1 MGSLFYNQT
10 MRFTLLLFSLLL
22 FSCNEGTTPNG
33 NDTPTKP
40 AEKITYVTP
49 TNVPAFVGSEYK
61 NIRLCPGKLIG
72 LEQITESVCKRANAA
87 NMWID
92 AIARDK
98 NMWAEGATD
107 ELRELVCYEA
117 GNILKQTGTKL
128 WGMHLPYS
136 TYDIASLDEN
146 HRKEAVSKLKHI
158 MDITVEHL
166 APHHLV
172 IHPSTGSYLTTDA
185 NFAKHKAAS
194 QKSIAALQ
202 AELDRLNNLYGT
214 STILCVENC
223 SKSVAYDSQSL
234 LELLDYPGLEKTRI
248 CIDTGHALIPQ
259 NGKYIDTKSGEDV
272 VQALKN
278 IGRRLGTLHIQQN
291 IGINEYPY
299 DKHIEPWNGGLI
311 AWGEVYKA
319 LLNEC
324 GYRGCF
330 LYEVSWIDSY
340 ESGNK
345 SSIESCRENYDK
357 IIIPQATLA
366 LKK

>member
-1 MGSLFYNQT
+1 
-10 MRFTLLLFSLLL
+10 MRLTSFITSILLL
-22 FSCNEGTTPNG
+22 FSCSEGTNPGNSSTPN
-33 NDTPTKP
+33 PV
-40 AEKITYVTP
+40 EKITYVTP
-49 TNVPAFVGSEYK
+49 TNIPAPEGSEYK
-61 NIRLCPGKLIG
+61 NLRLCPGKLIG

-107 ELRELVCYEA
+107 ELREYVCYEA
-117 GNILKQTGTKL
+117 GRVLQQTGTKL

-136 TYDIASLDEN
+136 TYDIGSLDEN
-146 HRKEAVSKLKHI
+146 HRTEAVSKLKHI

-166 APHHLV
+166 KPHHLV
-172 IHPSTGSYLTTDA
+172 LHPSTGSYLTTDA
-185 NFAKHKAAS
+185 TFAQHKAAS

>member
-1 MGSLFYNQT
+1 
-10 MRFTLLLFSLLL
+10 MRFTSFITSILLL
-22 FSCNEGTTPNG
+22 FSCSEGTNPGNSSTP
-33 NDTPTKP
+33 KP
-40 AEKITYVTP
+40 VEKITYVTP
-49 TNVPAFVGSEYK
+49 TNIPAPEGSEYK
-61 NIRLCPGKLIG
+61 NLRLCPGKLIG

-107 ELRELVCYEA
+107 ELREYVCYEA
-117 GNILKQTGTKL
+117 GRVLQQTRTKL

-146 HRKEAVSKLKHI
+146 HRTEAVSKLKHI

-166 APHHLV
+166 KPHHLV

-185 NFAKHKAAS
+185 TFAQHKAAS